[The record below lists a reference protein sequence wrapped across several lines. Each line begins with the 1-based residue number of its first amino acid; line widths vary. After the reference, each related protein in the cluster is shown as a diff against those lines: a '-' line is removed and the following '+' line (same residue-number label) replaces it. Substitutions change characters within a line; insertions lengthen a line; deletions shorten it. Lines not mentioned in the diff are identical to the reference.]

1 MTRYLGVSVLGAFTY
16 RWQKQSNANCTT
28 VEERKWTSINL
39 TPLYARYCVWYLKSC
54 ECMSTFSL
62 GKCWFLNYTEII
74 GVPEPNLERSLSG
87 RKEHMETRYLRLL
100 ELKGV
105 RDRSN

>member
-1 MTRYLGVSVLGAFTY
+1 
-16 RWQKQSNANCTT
+16 
-28 VEERKWTSINL
+28 
-39 TPLYARYCVWYLKSC
+39 
-54 ECMSTFSL
+54 MSTFSL